1 MPVNTTIEPAY
12 LNLEFMYLK
21 TIDVYTHLTA
31 QALRHCHGS
40 KSVAAWASCQFIKL
54 KLCTSHAFVQEALIF
69 ITQHEHIRYH

>member
-1 MPVNTTIEPAY
+1 MPMNTTIEPAY

-21 TIDVYTHLTA
+21 TIDVTLTSA

-40 KSVAAWASCQFIKL
+40 KSVAAWASCLFIKL
-54 KLCTSHAFVQEALIF
+54 KVVHQSFVQEALIF